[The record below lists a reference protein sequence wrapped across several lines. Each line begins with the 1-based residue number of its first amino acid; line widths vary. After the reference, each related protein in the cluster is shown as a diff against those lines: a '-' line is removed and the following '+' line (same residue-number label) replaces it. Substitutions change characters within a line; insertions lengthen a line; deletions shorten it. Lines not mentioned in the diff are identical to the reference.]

1 MKRREFIK
9 NSAVL
14 TAASYLPIAKSSI
27 HDQPAISLNGN
38 EIILDKIDINYVTI
52 DNTEKI
58 NICMT
63 LNIYQNYEDRLLR
76 INCIDTLHFI
86 SIQDSINKSI
96 PESLWNKC
104 YIKIKELLIDQNTQ
118 NIKISLNLSDSENIS
133 SQHQYLLEIDDHFN

>member
-1 MKRREFIK
+1 MGFFTYLIHPTILFDNNQINDPIFI
-9 NSAVL
+9 
-14 TAASYLPIAKSSI
+14 
-27 HDQPAISLNGN
+27 DQKVYH
-38 EIILDKIDINYVTI
+38 ILDKIDINYVTI

-118 NIKISLNLSDSENIS
+118 NIKISLNLRDSENIS